1 MKLPKSLIVAFSLF
15 VMTGFAMAETV
26 VVNPYGK
33 YLEGEDVEVEM
44 AQFAGRNADGL
55 YDILLKMKGAAAFN
69 AGIDG
74 KTIKYRAVH
83 GGSGVDYQLNG
94 KTRMSLRQNSGGSAS
109 SYQVFLDGR
118 TISINEVKAKSQE
131 VRPLHL
137 LTASTEATK

>member
-1 MKLPKSLIVAFSLF
+1 MKLLKSSIAAFSLL
-15 VMTGFAMAETV
+15 VLAGFAMAETV

-44 AQFAGRNADGL
+44 AQFAGKNADGL
-55 YDILLKMKGAAAFN
+55 YDVLLKMRGAAAFN

-94 KTRMSLRQNSGGSAS
+94 KTRMMMRQNNGAS
-109 SYQVFLDGR
+109 IFQVFLDGR
-118 TISINEVKAKSQE
+118 TISVNEVKTRSQE

-137 LTASTEATK
+137 LTASTEAAK